1 MKSLAVLASMLLLTV
16 TLYAKEVTAQI
27 KVSGMT
33 CDACAISV
41 QKSLEKVKGVK
52 HAEVSSD
59 KGLAMVTYDDAQ
71 TNEQQL
77 RDAINKTGFKAEPS
91 AQEKK

>member
-1 MKSLAVLASMLLLTV
+1 MKSFLAFAITV
-16 TLYAKEVTAQI
+16 FFAGVLYAKDVSTQI

-33 CDACAISV
+33 CDACAVSV

-52 HAEVSSD
+52 RAEVSSD
-59 KGLAMVTYDDAQ
+59 KGTATVVYDDAQ

-77 RDAINKTGFKAEPS
+77 REAIDKTGFKAEP
-91 AQEKK
+91 AKGQK